1 MRRWASGVSILTTR
15 REGGIMG
22 ITVSSFCSVSLTP
35 PLILACIDKKARS
48 HQLIERHRSFGVN
61 VLKSGQERLSELA
74 AGHAG
79 DRGNW
84 LEGVPYRKAET
95 GAPILSDCLAWFD
108 CSLEAIHE
116 GGDHTI
122 FVGRVEAAGHSEGRP
137 PDGAEV
143 PSKPPRQ
150 SRQGARRR
158 ARCHVPS
165 VRGGRDAR
173 PRVPRAAPLG

>member
-1 MRRWASGVSILTTR
+1 VTREKLSQRRSHHSCPARSRSNTTW
-15 REGGIMG
+15 
-22 ITVSSFCSVSLTP
+22 STP
-35 PLILACIDKKARS
+35 RLVS

-137 PDGAEV
+137 LLYFEGEYHRPAE
-143 PSKPPRQ
+143 P
-150 SRQGARRR
+150 
-158 ARCHVPS
+158 
-165 VRGGRDAR
+165 R
-173 PRVPRAAPLG
+173 PRHNR